1 MRFNKLVLFVCICFL
16 ANIASAQKTW
26 EKPLQKWSKDD
37 ALRILSESPWAQS
50 YQSAAAAVL
59 AEQSQ
64 TARDQADQRIL
75 MRPEISRTSR
85 QLGAQPVV
93 VRLQSG
99 LPIRQALVRLQQIE
113 ANYDKMNE
121 EQRAKFDVRT
131 KEFLDCPVCQNYY
144 VVTLTKFRKTST
156 EGVDDA
162 MFQTLKLEDL
172 KGNIHLVNE
181 KGEKSELAHYI
192 AGTRPGESAVLFFPK
207 KDNKGNQLFSQ
218 QDELFKI
225 AFSNIF
231 LQNRTNPY
239 SYLLPRSFDF
249 KVSKM
254 MINNALNF

>member
-1 MRFNKLVLFVCICFL
+1 MRSNKLLLFVCICFL
-16 ANIASAQKTW
+16 ASITLAQKTW

-50 YQSAAAAVL
+50 YQSAAAAIT
-59 AEQSQ
+59 ADQAQ
-64 TARDQADQRIL
+64 TAREQGDQRIL
-75 MRPEISRTSR
+75 MRPEVSRLPR
-85 QLGAQPVV
+85 QLGAQPIVA
-93 VRLQSG
+93 RLQSG
-99 LPIRQALVRLQQIE
+99 LPIRQALVRMQQIE
-113 ANYDKMNE
+113 AGYDKMNE
-121 EQRAKFDVRT
+121 DQRSKFDART

-181 KGEKSELAHYI
+181 RGEKSELVHYI

-207 KDNKGNQLFSQ
+207 KDNKGNQLVSQ
-218 QDELFKI
+218 QDEIFKI
-225 AFSNIF
+225 VFSNTF